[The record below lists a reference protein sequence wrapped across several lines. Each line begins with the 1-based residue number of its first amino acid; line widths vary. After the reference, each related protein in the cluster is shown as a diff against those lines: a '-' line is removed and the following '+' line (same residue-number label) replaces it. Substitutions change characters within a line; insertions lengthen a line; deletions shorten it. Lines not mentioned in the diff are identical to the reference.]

1 MARTRQDQPGD
12 PFSETPWDEVVPGL
26 WIGGH
31 FWTDPAGDV
40 RPAVVGEEFDLV
52 VSLYTREGHGPDPQI
67 EHVVYEIPDATLTAE
82 QIRKV
87 RELAGLT
94 AQAVRDGRST
104 LVRCHYGHSRSGLVA
119 AQALVELGQDLPAA
133 IALLRERRSP
143 RALNNPAFVRYLE
156 AGLDTP

>member
-1 MARTRQDQPGD
+1 VVRTRRDQPGD

-31 FWTDPAGDV
+31 FWTDPAGEV
-40 RPAVVGEEFDLV
+40 QPAVVGREFDLV
-52 VSLYTREGHGPDPQI
+52 ISLFTLEGHGPDPQV
-67 EHVVYEIPDATLTAE
+67 EHVVYEIPDATLTAG
-82 QIRKV
+82 QIRRV
-87 RELAGLT
+87 HELARVT

-119 AQALVELGQDLPAA
+119 AQALVELGRDVPTAV
-133 IALLRERRSP
+133 ALLRERRSP
-143 RALNNPAFVRYLE
+143 RVLNNPAFERYLA

>member
-1 MARTRQDQPGD
+1 VAGTGQDQPGD
-12 PFSETPWDEVVPGL
+12 PFSGTPWDEVVPGL

-31 FWTDPAGDV
+31 FWTDEAGQA
-40 RPAVVGEEFDLV
+40 RPAVVGGEFDLV
-52 VSLYTREGHGPDPQI
+52 ISLFTLEGHGPDSRT
-67 EHVVYEIPDATLTAE
+67 EHVVYEIPDATLTPE

-87 RELAGLT
+87 AELARLT
-94 AQAVRDGRST
+94 AQAVRDGRTT